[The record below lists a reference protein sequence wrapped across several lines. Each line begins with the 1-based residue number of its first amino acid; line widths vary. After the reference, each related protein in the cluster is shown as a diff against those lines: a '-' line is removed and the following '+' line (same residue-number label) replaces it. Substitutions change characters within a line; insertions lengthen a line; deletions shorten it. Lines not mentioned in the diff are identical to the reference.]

1 MLSVWMVNQRP
12 SASRNTGGSLS
23 KLTGLK
29 GATTSF
35 FAASTAEA
43 AK

>member
-1 MLSVWMVNQRP
+1 MFSVCMVNQRP

-23 KLTGLK
+23 KLTGLN

-35 FAASTAEA
+35 LAASTADA